1 MSQRR
6 PAGDNG
12 HFVKRLRFFRVVSDK
27 GVTTLV
33 ERSQSVRFLV
43 GDPAFSLGTFLEQ
56 EKKKNKDLFVRPK
69 DGHDVDGFKL
79 QNFQLR
85 HRLLM

>member
-43 GDPAFSLGTFLEQ
+43 GDPAFSLGTFSEQ
-56 EKKKNKDLFVRPK
+56 EKKTRIYSSDQRMDTMLMGSN
-69 DGHDVDGFKL
+69 FKIF
-79 QNFQLR
+79 N
-85 HRLLM
+85 